1 MRFKV
6 RPRRR
11 DLFLSPARSLSSS
24 ETDSPSLPQSSSGSL
39 TQEDLIYDPI
49 HYDSLPLEDFVLRKS
64 DGLPTYHFANVV
76 DDHEMGITHVLR
88 GEVRPNLSRFSV
100 CVVTSD
106 D

>member
-11 DLFLSPARSLSSS
+11 GLPLSPARSLSSS
-24 ETDSPSLPQSSSGSL
+24 KTDAPSLPQSSPGSL

-88 GEVRPNLSRFSV
+88 GEVRPSLPLHLFSLSV
-100 CVVTSD
+100 
-106 D
+106 